1 MPIGTIPIGTITPT
15 STFHRL
21 TDQVGAM
28 AIPFGATHL
37 PTAIQDIGI
46 LFPPIIMAGPL
57 LFTT

>member
-1 MPIGTIPIGTITPT
+1 MPIGTIPIGITTPI

-21 TDQVGAM
+21 TAPGGGM
-28 AIPFGATHL
+28 AIPFGATLL

-46 LFPPIIMAGPL
+46 LFPQIIMADLL